1 MEYSAT
7 TGRLGLGLRGL
18 EGEAL
23 GLGALLA
30 HNRDYQLF
38 LGLGQQRVW
47 VKTAC
52 RTFDRLDFGDDGRD
66 SSVNGACSRRRW
78 E

>member
-18 EGEAL
+18 EGKAL

-30 HNRDYQLF
+30 GYRDKQLF
-38 LGLGQQRVW
+38 LGLGRRRVRA
-47 VKTAC
+47 KTAC
-52 RTFDRLDFGDDGRD
+52 RTFDCLDFRDDGRD
-66 SSVNGACSRRRW
+66 SLVDGACS
-78 E
+78 